1 MSHSET
7 VRRAMGE
14 ARAGILDAVRR
25 ALGRADDSEGEVEA
39 TIDRGY
45 DRQLPSDVDPV
56 DMFVKRCGEYRATM
70 VRVPARDLDAA
81 VRRELAAAHARVVVH
96 PHDVFEAVP
105 WRPSSEVQLVGDG
118 PAGRVDVELLDRCD
132 AVVTGCALAVAETGT
147 IVLDTGVGQGR
158 RALTLVPDRHFCLV
172 RTDQIVGTVAD
183 AVEQLDPARPLTWI
197 SGPSATSD
205 IELERV
211 EGVHGPRNLTVFVYD
226 D

>member
-1 MSHSET
+1 
-7 VRRAMGE
+7 MGD
-14 ARAGILDAVRR
+14 ARADVLEAVRR
-25 ALGRADDSEGEVEA
+25 ALGRSGDSADAVEA

-56 DMFVKRCGEYRATM
+56 AMFVERCGEYRATM
-70 VRVPARDLDAA
+70 VRVPASDLDAA
-81 VRRELAAAHARVVVH
+81 VRRELAAANARVVVH
-96 PHDVFEAVP
+96 PHDVFEVAP
-105 WRPSSEVQLVGDG
+105 WRPSG
-118 PAGRVDVELLDRCD
+118 DVELVADGPTGRIDVDELDACD

-172 RTDQIVGTVAD
+172 RADQIVGTVAE
-183 AVEQLDPARPLTWI
+183 AVERLDPARPLTWI

>member
-1 MSHSET
+1 
-7 VRRAMGE
+7 MGE
-14 ARAGILDAVRR
+14 ARAGVLDAVRR
-25 ALGRADDSEGEVEA
+25 ALGRTGEPGGEAEA

-45 DRQLPSDVDPV
+45 DRQLPSHVDPV
-56 DMFVKRCGEYRATM
+56 AMFVERCGEYRATM
-70 VRVPARDLDAA
+70 VRVPARGLDAA
-81 VRRELAAAHARVVVH
+81 VRRELAVANARVVVH
-96 PHDVFEAVP
+96 PHDVFEAAP
-105 WRPSSEVQLVGDG
+105 WRPSSEVELVADG
-118 PAGRVDVELLDRCD
+118 AAGRIDVDALDRCD
-132 AVVTGCALAVAETGT
+132 VVVTGCALAVAETGT

-172 RTDQIVGTVAD
+172 RTDQIVGTVAE
-183 AVEQLDPARPLTWI
+183 AVERLDPARPLTWI

>member
-1 MSHSET
+1 MGHREA
-7 VRRAMGE
+7 VRCAMGD
-14 ARAGILDAVRR
+14 ARADVLEAVRR
-25 ALGRADDSEGEVEA
+25 ALGRSGDSADAVEA

-56 DMFVKRCGEYRATM
+56 AMFVERCGEYRATM
-70 VRVPARDLDAA
+70 VRVPASDLDAA
-81 VRRELAAAHARVVVH
+81 VRRELAAANARVVVH
-96 PHDVFEAVP
+96 PHDVFEVAP
-105 WRPSSEVQLVGDG
+105 WRPSG
-118 PAGRVDVELLDRCD
+118 DVELVADGPTGRIDVDELDACD

-172 RTDQIVGTVAD
+172 RADQIVGTVAE
-183 AVEQLDPARPLTWI
+183 AVERLDPARPLTWI

>member
-1 MSHSET
+1 MLHRQT

-14 ARAGILDAVRR
+14 ARADVLDAVRR
-25 ALGRADDSEGEVEA
+25 ALGRSGGSDAAAEA

-56 DMFVKRCGEYRATM
+56 TMFVERCGEYRATM
-70 VRVPARDLDAA
+70 VRVPASDLAAA
-81 VRRELAAAHARVVVH
+81 VRRELAAANAQVVVH
-96 PHDVFEAVP
+96 PHDVFEVAP
-105 WRPSSEVQLVGDG
+105 WRPSGDVELVADG
-118 PAGRVDVELLDRCD
+118 PAGRIDVDELDACD

-147 IVLDTGVGQGR
+147 IVLDTGLGQGR

-172 RTDQIVGTVAD
+172 RTDQIVGTVAE
-183 AVEQLDPARPLTWI
+183 ALARLDPSRPLTWI